1 MKITY
6 QTYQDNR
13 RSFQPFSHHKAQT
26 NTVPPNPGYK
36 HICSSPC
43 GLCHWFMARK
53 VIAFAIKVWMCLKV
67 GDYSSLRLA
76 IANCGELCIL
86 QRRIHMTSNATP
98 FRYRKLWNCQVAT
111 WCEQSQELNDQIS
124 WRTPPSWAKNDL
136 EGLMDM
142 AHMLEFSCLYI
153 YTCIHCLR
161 LYLYTMFF
169 PSLWIMG
176 SIYYPTE
183 SYGKADHFGSVFSL
197 ALFPKGCPQRIS
209 FRFSYPIHL
218 NGL

>member
-13 RSFQPFSHHKAQT
+13 RSFQPFSHHKIQT

-36 HICSSPC
+36 HICSPC
-43 GLCHWFMARK
+43 GLGHMAPK

-98 FRYRKLWNCQVAT
+98 FRYRNLWNCQVAT

-124 WRTPPSWAKNDL
+124 WRTPPSWAKHDL

-153 YTCIHCLR
+153 YTRAYIVYIYIYILC
-161 LYLYTMFF
+161 FF
-169 PSLWIMG
+169 PVYG
-176 SIYYPTE
+176 SWEVYTILRNPTAKRITL
-183 SYGKADHFGSVFSL
+183 GQFFRWLCFLRDA
-197 ALFPKGCPQRIS
+197 PKEIS
-209 FRFSYPIHL
+209 FRFS
-218 NGL
+218 